1 MVPNDE
7 TLFDKVVNL
16 SKRRG
21 FVFQSA
27 EIYGGFRS
35 TYDYGPI
42 GVLLLRNVKEQ
53 WGSPNKHRLQ
63 GVPGGGVPGHGGEVE
78 RVKLGV
84 ELGTHLWVRR
94 TLRCVIRE
102 VRLTGVGSRLG
113 HVARC

>member
-1 MVPNDE
+1 MRRTGAPFHLQARKQEGLRFQGLISNRFLGE
-7 TLFDKVVNL
+7 WTYLLGLAVV
-16 SKRRG
+16 G
-21 FVFQSA
+21 WV
-27 EIYGGFRS
+27 
-35 TYDYGPI
+35 
-42 GVLLLRNVKEQ
+42 
-53 WGSPNKHRLQ
+53 
-63 GVPGGGVPGHGGEVE
+63 GVPGHGGEVE

>member
-1 MVPNDE
+1 MHQPQ
-7 TLFDKVVNL
+7 FKVR
-16 SKRRG
+16 SPE
-21 FVFQSA
+21 VFSWGGITKYASA
-27 EIYGGFRS
+27 SGGA
-35 TYDYGPI
+35 
-42 GVLLLRNVKEQ
+42 
-53 WGSPNKHRLQ
+53 
-63 GVPGGGVPGHGGEVE
+63 GGWVGVPGHGGEVE

>member
-1 MVPNDE
+1 MMLPC
-7 TLFDKVVNL
+7 
-16 SKRRG
+16 S
-21 FVFQSA
+21 
-27 EIYGGFRS
+27 GGTAPES
-35 TYDYGPI
+35 
-42 GVLLLRNVKEQ
+42 
-53 WGSPNKHRLQ
+53 
-63 GVPGGGVPGHGGEVE
+63 GGAGGWVGVPGHGGEVE

>member
-1 MVPNDE
+1 MDYEFCRGRVSALVFWS
-7 TLFDKVVNL
+7 TLTPSFDPQRFSL
-16 SKRRG
+16 G
-21 FVFQSA
+21 A
-27 EIYGGFRS
+27 G
-35 TYDYGPI
+35 
-42 GVLLLRNVKEQ
+42 L
-53 WGSPNKHRLQ
+53 PNKHRLQ